1 MAAPTAFSQ
10 YRSKRDYRAVLFSCA
25 GLETVDQ
32 VAELFGG
39 RAISEREQRALAPL
53 ADADVEGTRVHYRSE
68 LCFLR
73 TSNEARKEALRT
85 AKGEA
90 LYEYEV
96 CVLVY
101 RKGKTP
107 VFLVAVPF
115 SGMARELFGKIHS
128 AKPSADF
135 RYLRPSLEALIEAL
149 LDPKSKL
156 ERMRTVGINWAVA
169 GDTGRSD
176 QITVRGADVIH
187 SAAFKH
193 LRDPSSKVSLSLRK
207 LQIIHEGVG
216 GQQRLK
222 LTFDKFGNY
231 GVWVTQEAGNLPD
244 VFKVFELLRKR
255 DLIEKDSDFPVRNRE
270 DEPLMP

>member
-1 MAAPTAFSQ
+1 MAADHAFAQ
-10 YRSKRDYRAVLFSCA
+10 YRSKRDYRAVLFSSP
-25 GLETVDQ
+25 GLETAQQ
-32 VAELFGG
+32 VTELFGG
-39 RAISEREQRALAPL
+39 KPVPEREQRGL
-53 ADADVEGTRVHYRSE
+53 ADLNDTDVEGTRVVYRSD

-73 TSNEARKEALRT
+73 SSNEARKAALRT
-85 AKGEA
+85 GKGQGT
-90 LYEYEV
+90 YEYEV
-96 CVLVY
+96 CVLAY
-101 RKGKTP
+101 RKGKLP

-128 AKPSADF
+128 AKPSSEF
-135 RYLRPSLEALIEAL
+135 RYLRPSLAALIESL

-156 ERMRTVGINWAVA
+156 ERIRTVGINWSVA

-176 QITVRGADVIH
+176 QVTLRGADVIH

-193 LRDPSSKVSLSLRK
+193 LRNPDSGVSLSLRK
-207 LQIIHEGVG
+207 VQVIHEGFG

-231 GVWVTQEAGNLPD
+231 GIWVTQDAANLPD
-244 VFKVFELLRKR
+244 LFKVVELLRKR
-255 DLIEKDSDFPVRNRE
+255 DLIEKESDFPVRNRE